1 MGIIN
6 LSIKLGEIRSNI
18 QLISLLSPAFSL
30 KINDLLNL
38 SIQFNKPSNFVLS
51 ERLLLI
57 VALVEYCHI
66 NKVEIAIDITGE
78 NSFASRVN
86 FYKLLGFDFKEDYVR
101 RKSVGRFIEIKK
113 FNQNSIYQLQE
124 EINMILYQ
132 IKSISKE
139 VLQLL
144 FYCLNE
150 IMDNVIN
157 HATIGSGWVSAQYF
171 PLLKE
176 IRLIICDNGIGI
188 HDALTKNPQSKY
200 QHLSEVEA
208 LKECIERGVTNGKG
222 LGFGLFATAQ
232 FILKNKGHLLIYS
245 GNYHLMNK
253 TDTYEVSKGDFWQG
267 TLIQLRIKTNNAVN
281 YKDIMPQ
288 HHTLPDDY
296 NFFVEKYFGDDNE
309 LW

>member
-1 MGIIN
+1 
-6 LSIKLGEIRSNI
+6 
-18 QLISLLSPAFSL
+18 
-30 KINDLLNL
+30 
-38 SIQFNKPSNFVLS
+38 
-51 ERLLLI
+51 
-57 VALVEYCHI
+57 VALVDHCHAH
-66 NKVEIAIDITGE
+66 KVKIAIDIIGE

-86 FYKLLGFDFKEDYVR
+86 FYKLLGFDFKEGYIR
-101 RKSVGRFIEIKK
+101 RKSIGRFIEIKK
-113 FNQNSIYQLQE
+113 FNQDGIYQLQE

-132 IKSISKE
+132 VKSISKE

-157 HATIGSGWVSAQYF
+157 HANIGSGWVSAQYF

-188 HDALTKNPQSKY
+188 HAALTKNPLSKY
-200 QHLSEVEA
+200 KHLSEIES

-267 TLIQLRIKTNNAVN
+267 TLIQLRIKTNNVVN
-281 YKDIMPQ
+281 YKDIMPV